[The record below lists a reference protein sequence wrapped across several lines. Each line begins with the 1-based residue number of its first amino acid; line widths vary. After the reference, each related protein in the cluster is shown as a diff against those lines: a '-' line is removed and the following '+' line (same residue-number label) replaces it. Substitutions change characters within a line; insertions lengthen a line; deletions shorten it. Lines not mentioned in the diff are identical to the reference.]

1 MKAGT
6 HIKEV
11 TTVYQIDASDLFKAK
26 GKAGTIIIDG
36 AGITLKGNVT
46 IKGNVSIVGG
56 SGGGAKSLD
65 LTPNEGKGFD
75 EKPHFFNEDD
85 TSMAK
90 LAYTLIGAD
99 GEDKNESNPDGSG
112 GRAHT
117 EVEETLDMK
126 IDFIEVEGED
136 DE

>member
-1 MKAGT
+1 MKTGGHHEFTVNGKLDTKAGT

-56 SGGGAKSLD
+56 STDGVASFKARANKGDAICWNCLLKEIEDAK
-65 LTPNEGKGFD
+65 N
-75 EKPHFFNEDD
+75 
-85 TSMAK
+85 A
-90 LAYTLIGAD
+90 
-99 GEDKNESNPDGSG
+99 
-112 GRAHT
+112 
-117 EVEETLDMK
+117 
-126 IDFIEVEGED
+126 
-136 DE
+136 